1 MHECTNCY
9 ENNSCLRKTYMGY
22 SQNSYKNDLKP
33 LRPPLT
39 FKRVSNIMD
48 TCGFLLFAVEL

>member
-1 MHECTNCY
+1 MRT
-9 ENNSCLRKTYMGY
+9 TYMGY
-22 SQNSYKNDLKP
+22 SENSYKKWLKNDLKP